1 MKLNYVICDA
11 KIIDNEDVI
20 ELDITWVI
28 FITYQKY
35 EIHITFEMK

>member
-11 KIIDNEDVI
+11 KIIDNEDVN
-20 ELDITWVI
+20 ELD
-28 FITYQKY
+28 ITYQKY